1 MKYSVKCI
9 TFLSL
14 LGLMSLTGCSEDEE
28 LNLTSY
34 PDNSSSI
41 IITDVE
47 EKTSQVILKA
57 HYDENGQLQLNS
69 EIPQMYSFRLYTP
82 SLEEAHVRFEAFTNN
97 MPTELMSIDKTTASI
112 PVGYTDAQLTAT
124 FDKDKWLELAAPER
138 SAQIYEMGI
147 KASVQG
153 YKMDNAASMAKV
165 VIRKE
170 AYEATCYVSNDE
182 TDLSFVYNYSQLT
195 PETKVT
201 IPNITVAL
209 DRPADKDITINIRTE
224 GLLPQF
230 LDDIVINDGSP
241 VIIPQGSKS
250 VTFDWELGANFML
263 ENGEIAE
270 KFNLNL
276 QFEIKTEDSTVKL
289 DDTRDLMTVYI
300 EKMVKNLEQPE
311 KPIPESWHQLN
322 KKGWEI
328 SEIDSDILSSRFPGN
343 LIKYGENSLVDGN
356 DSNKAIEIFVAAKRF
371 VPRSNFLFTV
381 DMQNTQTFSGI
392 RVKYLGSNPSNF
404 YKEVTISLSSN
415 NSTWTKV
422 GTIENAVEKNGTS
435 DFIFLVPV
443 KAQYIKIEMDI
454 PIKEA
459 DYINITEVTVY
470 QK

>member
-1 MKYSVKCI
+1 
-9 TFLSL
+9 
-14 LGLMSLTGCSEDEE
+14 
-28 LNLTSY
+28 
-34 PDNSSSI
+34 
-41 IITDVE
+41 
-47 EKTSQVILKA
+47 
-57 HYDENGQLQLNS
+57 
-69 EIPQMYSFRLYTP
+69 MY
-82 SLEEAHVRFEAFTNN
+82 A
-97 MPTELMSIDKTTASI
+97 
-112 PVGYTDAQLTAT
+112 
-124 FDKDKWLELAAPER
+124 
-138 SAQIYEMGI
+138 
-147 KASVQG
+147 
-153 YKMDNAASMAKV
+153 
-165 VIRKE
+165 
-170 AYEATCYVSNDE
+170 
-182 TDLSFVYNYSQLT
+182 
-195 PETKVT
+195 
-201 IPNITVAL
+201 
-209 DRPADKDITINIRTE
+209 
-224 GLLPQF
+224 QF

-270 KFNLNL
+270 KFSLNL

-328 SEIDSDILSSRFPGN
+328 SEIDSDILSSRFPDN

-415 NSTWTKV
+415 NSTWIKV
-422 GTIENAVEKNGTS
+422 GTIENAVEKNGAS